1 MDQMLEGI
9 EGATAIMDDIVIV
22 GTDQE
27 HHDAIFKRV
36 LQRAANYNLQLN
48 VDKCHVRQP
57 EISYV
62 GHLITADGL
71 KPDPEKAKAI
81 SQMPEPRDKGDVKR
95 FLGSISYLRKF
106 ITEPERRSFTT
117 AVPLEV

>member
-1 MDQMLEGI
+1 MLEGI

-57 EISYV
+57 EVSYV

-71 KPDPEKAKAI
+71 KPDPEKTKAI
-81 SQMPEPRDKGDVKR
+81 SQMPNHGTKATSRDFSVPSAI
-95 FLGSISYLRKF
+95 LESSYR
-106 ITEPERRSFTT
+106 T
-117 AVPLEV
+117 